1 MWGNMAIKTWLVF
14 LGGLHGYKS
23 KINVFHTDSNRLHGI
38 KFDCYLDARLRG
50 STVDFTSE
58 QFGCRSTTASE
69 ISGGLGGAWVFSVGK
84 ATLKF
89 LPWAM
94 TYSVAAPVEG
104 FRNAWFQW
112 NDSQMFVDNTRV
124 LIEPC
129 DSLDMWLSYSVTFL
143 QLTMVIFDDVSR
155 VLDCRFVY
163 RS

>member
-1 MWGNMAIKTWLVF
+1 MLPTLLETTGSCFGLLGFLTLTLVSINVREHGYKDLVSFF
-14 LGGLHGYKS
+14 LGLHGYKS

-129 DSLDMWLSYSVTFL
+129 DSLDM
-143 QLTMVIFDDVSR
+143 
-155 VLDCRFVY
+155 
-163 RS
+163 